1 MNKLE
6 NSLDWP
12 VIKTEIQ
19 VLSRTLPAFH
29 QDFSRFCVYL
39 ENEVKILANLEVTHR
54 RMHSKNSL
62 SNCVEQTCVI
72 NNVLNNIQQIHLM
85 SLLSQ

>member
-6 NSLDWP
+6 TSLDWP

-29 QDFSRFCVYL
+29 QDFARFCAYL
-39 ENEVKILANLEVTHR
+39 DSQIKILANLEVDNR

-62 SNCVEQTCVI
+62 SKCVDQVCII
-72 NNVLNNIQQIHLM
+72 NKVLNKIEQIHLM